1 MLPLPAAG
9 AGATGD
15 TTMSSTQHQLIEQ
28 CATRLRGIV
37 EALDNIHDS
46 TQHRWSTDLDEVHS
60 SAESLLA
67 MIKDQAPP
75 SEDQLIA
82 AGLSYPLA
90 KEDAV
95 QLWYAGF
102 RSEVVTVLEAWE
114 AIGHDIGMNPS
125 KGELLDSLRNMAA
138 ICNAHGNDMPAQSAI
153 DQRQV
158 IADAITGALAFG
170 AQASQPPAE
179 DHWLRPFYDIGRAEG
194 QRTQELAMLVR
205 MLAAS
210 LKRHAPESNLV
221 ARATNYL
228 AAKGLAGTPLRD
240 PPAPVEQ
247 AGGDE
252 RAAFEAW
259 ATHLPM
265 DRQPLRPDLYMPQTQ
280 WAWEAWQFRAA
291 LAQPSQSQYEA
302 SFEEW
307 LANEL
312 EGEDGQPVPAAVCDI
327 TLARRAF
334 NHWPKLEQPA
344 KVGGVRFS
352 AGVSS
357 RLVVEAA
364 QRLYEFE
371 STPEKEAER
380 IERLQAF
387 REQLDPLN
395 LAPHAEAFNEAPADA
410 LRPEQAEAEQ
420 PEVVARVVHSNP
432 VVLGQC
438 GPLNAN
444 DELMTVAQHAAS
456 VARWAEMFNRVEQQR
471 DAALARVAEL
481 KTMSHNYCALL
492 MDANAKLA
500 ELEKQEPINLQH
512 MAVAADGE
520 LRWMTGRKIDNC
532 ELYAMP
538 DFGQAPKL
546 YAAPV
551 AQAQHSVPEISG
563 IGRDAE
569 HPRAV
574 VLYLRNEP
582 SEEDM
587 RAIQN
592 FLRAISADV
601 LTQAQHS
608 MPKAWLDVQAER
620 RRQIT
625 AEGWTPEHDDLYCAA
640 ELPRA
645 AAAYILNGANDEAP
659 AIWPFVA
666 KWWKPRDARSNYVRA
681 SALILA
687 EIERL
692 DRACI
697 SQSPQPGATT
707 ASS

>member
-1 MLPLPAAG
+1 
-9 AGATGD
+9 
-15 TTMSSTQHQLIEQ
+15 MSSTQHQLIEQ

-37 EALDNIHDS
+37 EALDNIHDN
-46 TQHRWSTDLDEVHS
+46 TPHRWSTDLDEVHS

-114 AIGHDIGMNPS
+114 AIGHDIVMNPS

-334 NHWPKLEQPA
+334 NHWPKLEHPA